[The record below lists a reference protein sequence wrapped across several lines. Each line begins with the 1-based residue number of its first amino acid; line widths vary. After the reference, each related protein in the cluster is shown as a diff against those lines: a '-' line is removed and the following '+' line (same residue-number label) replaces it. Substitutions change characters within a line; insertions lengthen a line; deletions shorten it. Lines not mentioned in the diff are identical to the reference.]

1 VQLAMAKFFK
11 MVTSVGYYRDQTL
24 MAIGQMTV
32 EQFLGLYGNSNIDQE
47 PMCW

>member
-1 VQLAMAKFFK
+1 

-32 EQFLGLYGNSNIDQE
+32 EQFLVIWIQI
-47 PMCW
+47 